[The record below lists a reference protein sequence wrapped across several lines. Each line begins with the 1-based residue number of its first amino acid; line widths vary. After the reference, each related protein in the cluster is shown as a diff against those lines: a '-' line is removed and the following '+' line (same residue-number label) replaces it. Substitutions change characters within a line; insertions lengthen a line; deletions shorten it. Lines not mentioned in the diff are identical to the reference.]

1 MNFPHYWW
9 EPFTSG
15 VKARRGILRVCKAQG
30 RRFIIVAEVSNVD
43 GMAEARAEIMVRAL
57 NAQKEI

>member
-1 MNFPHYWW
+1 MNERRYWW
-9 EPFTSG
+9 EAFTSG

-30 RRFIIVAEVSNVD
+30 HRFTIVAEVPNVD

-57 NAQKEI
+57 NAQKEV